1 MRHPSGRDTG
11 PAARILRR
19 GARSGRLMHIEQIA
33 ARAGEG
39 VPWPEWAP
47 TEITKAFTE
56 AGVDQPWA
64 HQAAMAEHAHRGS
77 NVIIATP
84 AASGKSL
91 GYLLPALTAALGGRT
106 VLYLAP
112 TRALAADQ
120 LRTIQ
125 ALGITGVCAAVVDG
139 DTHAAD
145 RERARTHANYLLTTP
160 DMLHHVLLP
169 RHARWGEFFGRL
181 HYVIVDECHGY
192 RGVFGSHVAHV
203 LRRLQRVAA
212 HHARRHPARTR
223 AGTGPPGGLVF
234 LLASAT
240 ISEPGNCARLL
251 TGAEAREITDSTAPR
266 GPLTFGLWEP
276 PLTAARGEGGAP
288 VRRPATAEAATL
300 LADLVAHDVRGLAFT
315 RSRRGAEAVAI
326 AARRALAGNGRTV
339 RRRAGAG
346 TAART
351 ASGTVAGPA
360 ARGQTP
366 GALAP
371 AVVNGKQAAAA
382 PAPGGAAGAG
392 LRVLTGPGRRIA
404 AYRSGYLP
412 EDRRELEEALR
423 TGALLG
429 LAATTALELGVNIC
443 GLDAVL
449 IAGWPGSRAALWQQA
464 GRAGREGQ
472 PAVAVLIARDDP
484 LDTYLVHHP
493 EMLLHQPVESTVLDP
508 QNPYV
513 LAPHL
518 CAAAAELPLTDADL
532 ELFGTSAGQAAQSLV
547 DAGMLRRRGHRLY
560 WTRRG
565 RGNGPGLRGEGNYP
579 VKIVEQATGRL
590 VGTVDQPSAHILVH
604 TGAVYLHQG
613 ELYLVTALDLDEGVA
628 LVEPGDPGYT
638 TSAREV
644 TGIDVVSELRR
655 ASWGPA
661 SVYFGEVD
669 VVRQVT
675 SFTRRNPE
683 TGQPLGEEVL
693 DLPAR
698 ALRTRAVWWTISAD
712 QRENLLRRGVDLA
725 GAAHAAEHTAIG
737 LLPLFASCDR
747 MDIGGVS
754 ADLHPATGQLTVF
767 VHDGN
772 AGGAGFAERGFA
784 VAAAWL
790 RATAEAIHSCEC
802 QAGCPSC
809 VQSPKCGNGNEPLA
823 KDGALVLLE
832 TLLADVPASA
842 AGPVTAAASGNGFHG
857 RAENAVEHRDP
868 GCGEFDRGSTIRAN
882 RPAKG
887 ATPAGGES
895 GGRRTVQVRVRT
907 PEPSSKEA

>member
-1 MRHPSGRDTG
+1 MRHPGTRDSV

-19 GARSGRLMHIEQIA
+19 GARSGRLMHVEEIA
-33 ARAGEG
+33 ARPGEG
-39 VPWPEWAP
+39 VPWPDWVPE
-47 TEITKAFTE
+47 EITLAFAR
-56 AGVDQPWA
+56 AGVARPWA

-91 GYLLPALTAALGGRT
+91 GYLLPALTAVLAGST

-120 LRTIQ
+120 VRAIQ
-125 ALGITGVCAAVVDG
+125 ALGIASVIAAVVDG
-139 DTHAAD
+139 DTHAAE
-145 RERARTHANYLLTTP
+145 RERARTRANYLLTTP

-169 RHARWGEFFGRL
+169 RHSRWGDFFGRL

-203 LRRLQRVAA
+203 LRRLRRVAA

-223 AGTGPPGGLVF
+223 AGTGAGTAAPDDLVF

-240 ISEPGNCARLL
+240 VSEPGSCARLL
-251 TGAEAREITDSTAPR
+251 TGQDARAITESTAPR

-326 AARRALAGNGRTV
+326 AARRTLAGTTAAAQ
-339 RRRAGAG
+339 RAAARAAQRAAAKAAERSADGAADPAIRAAEPADRAAEPADRAAEPADRAAEPADGAARNPAAG
-346 TAART
+346 TAEPAVAAVVPRQWNG
-351 ASGTVAGPA
+351 AVAG
-360 ARGQTP
+360 R
-366 GALAP
+366 
-371 AVVNGKQAAAA
+371 
-382 PAPGGAAGAG
+382 
-392 LRVLTGPGRRIA
+392 RVA

-423 TGALLG
+423 SGALLG

-493 EMLLHQPVESTVLDP
+493 EMLLHQPVEATVLDP
-508 QNPYV
+508 ENPYV

-518 CAAAAELPLTDADL
+518 CAAAAELPLTEADL
-532 ELFGTSAGQAAQSLV
+532 SLFGSSAASAAQDLV
-547 DAGMLRRRGHRLY
+547 TAGMLRRRGHRLY

-565 RGNGPGLRGEGNYP
+565 RRHGPGLRGEGSYP
-579 VKIVEQATGRL
+579 VKIVEKGTGRL
-590 VGTVDQPSAHILVH
+590 VGTVDQPSAHIFVH
-604 TGAVYLHQG
+604 AGAVYLHQG
-613 ELYLVTALDLDEGVA
+613 ELYLVTALDLAEGVA
-628 LVEPGDPGYT
+628 LVEPGDPGYL

-644 TGIDVVSELRR
+644 TGIDVVSELRQ
-655 ASWGPA
+655 AAWGPA
-661 SVYFGEVD
+661 SVSFGEVD

-683 TGQPLGEEVL
+683 TGQPLGEEAL
-693 DLPAR
+693 DLPPR
-698 ALRTRAVWWTISAD
+698 ALRTRAVWWTISD
-712 QRENLLRRGVDLA
+712 GQREELLRRGVDLA

-737 LLPLFASCDR
+737 LLPLFAACDR

-754 ADLHPATGQLTVF
+754 ADLHPATGLLTVF
-767 VHDGN
+767 VYDGN
-772 AGGAGFAERGFA
+772 EGGAGFAERGFT
-784 VAAAWL
+784 VAESWL
-790 RATAEAIHSCEC
+790 RATAEAIMSCEC

-809 VQSPKCGNGNEPLA
+809 VQSPKCGTGNEPLA
-823 KDGALVLLE
+823 KQGAVLLLE
-832 TLLADVPASA
+832 TLLAGAPSAAPTSA
-842 AGPVTAAASGNGFHG
+842 AGQVTSP
-857 RAENAVEHRDP
+857 DP
-868 GCGEFDRGSTIRAN
+868 GEAAEPV
-882 RPAKG
+882 PA
-887 ATPAGGES
+887 A
-895 GGRRTVQVRVRT
+895 
-907 PEPSSKEA
+907 PSAP